1 MQTQIFYLQS
11 QISNLQAQL
20 SDITDEM
27 KSIKGM
33 NQAKQIERDL
43 AKASSTLDSLGYEKR
58 KQTGKDG
65 EEYTVWQKK
74 AVDSGLQSVADRF
87 EGEVPT
93 RPCAA
98 GTPFNSRISEAF
110 ISTAKIKGNP
120 MPDHER
126 TSSPVP
132 PPSHAFSLEGREIK
146 MGGRVFFIKNGEIYL
161 NAGEIEDKAIGT
173 LNIKIDE
180 SLERRIKDIVKE
192 SLAEQPE
199 LTAPISMPVSVSDDG
214 RGCVGGVS
222 IGQAP
227 LKAYEE
233 TQDAKLELI
242 STLIALADTTDDH
255 STAIMLRLA
264 VKRIFQRDFKIDF
277 DSGAQ
282 EEKPHIPQP
291 KSI

>member
-1 MQTQIFYLQS
+1 MQSEIFYLQS
-11 QISNLQAQL
+11 QISSLQAQL

-27 KSIKGM
+27 KSIKEI

-43 AKASSTLDSLGYEKR
+43 DKASSTLDSLGYEKK

-74 AVDSGLQSVADRF
+74 AADSELQSVADRF

-93 RPCAA
+93 RPCA
-98 GTPFNSRISEAF
+98 T
-110 ISTAKIKGNP
+110 GNK
-120 MPDHER
+120 
-126 TSSPVP
+126 V
-132 PPSHAFSLEGREIK
+132 
-146 MGGRVFFIKNGEIYL
+146 
-161 NAGEIEDKAIGT
+161 IGT

-180 SLERRIKDIVKE
+180 SLEQRIKDIVKE

-255 STAIMLRLA
+255 STAIMLRLV

-277 DSGAQ
+277 DSGVQ

-291 KSI
+291 RDVQPS